1 MNIECKVTGYEELMS
16 VLERM
21 GRSADES
28 VNRGLREGARR
39 IQASAKDLCP
49 ENTGALRNSIKVT
62 KIDGGYDIGTN
73 VDYAVYQEYGT
84 GLRGD
89 SSVRH
94 VTEKEHKKKGKG
106 TGEFYQYQG
115 IPPKPFLYPA
125 LKMHEKDI
133 PGIVR
138 NTIIKD
144 AMRR

>member
-49 ENTGALRNSIKVT
+49 ENTGALRNSITVT
-62 KIDGGYDIGTN
+62 DTDGGYDIGTN

-84 GLRGD
+84 GRRGD
-89 SSVRH
+89 SSVSH
-94 VTEKEHKKKGKG
+94 VTEKITKDG
-106 TGEFYQYQG
+106 TAVPYEG
-115 IPPKPFLYPA
+115 ISPNPFLYPA
-125 LKMHEKDI
+125 LKQHENDI

-138 NTIIKD
+138 NEITKT
-144 AMRR
+144 MRR